1 VVELCAF
8 DWRIFCGIFLRDF
21 FKNK

>member
-1 VVELCAF
+1 VIELCAF